1 MPATQIGLS
10 RRGNHLGLAARLPGW
25 TWLLFHLNG
34 LGPENKVPALNL
46 LSTPGLS
53 PPVTG

>member
-10 RRGNHLGLAARLPGW
+10 RRGNHLGLAARLPGG